1 MESPKSPPV
10 KQISEIVRDRF
21 ENFTKSE
28 RRIARYILKN
38 QDEAAFLPASE
49 LSERLRLSEAT
60 VVRFAQTLGFSGFPE
75 MRTSLQDQ
83 YRSRVTHSA
92 RIRERLD
99 ELRLAGDIFEQ
110 MTISEID
117 FLTQALQTVDRDA
130 LRQAVDLLQERKRV
144 FVFGL
149 GPSITLVDLLE
160 IRLTRFG
167 RHVIPLTTAGR
178 EVLDSLLLL
187 TADDLMFV
195 IGFFDVTPTLQL
207 ILEHAQNQGCPTILL
222 TDVLSPL
229 VGEKADIVLTA
240 RRGPVSAF
248 HSLTVPMTIINTLLL
263 SLAQADQERMITN
276 LDRLDEFRDKY
287 SAMNFAKI

>member
-1 MESPKSPPV
+1 LESPKSPPV

-117 FLTQALQTVDRDA
+117 FLTQALQTVDREA